1 MKNLSKTLLA
11 SALVAA
17 GITGLNTAHAV
28 EWSLGGELAV
38 ELTDAE
44 SSDDLGLAVTT
55 TDLVLTIGETF
66 GDVSVEGFIAY
77 EKGAGS
83 TALSPDGAGI
93 TVSGGFGS
101 IYVGDDGTG
110 VLAADATDV
119 LYNNSEAFYAD
130 PTTNVIDYGLPLSGP
145 FSLNIFADI
154 SAGDSEDIDAIGT
167 YGSYAAGPF
176 TALFGFTSI
185 EEDGA
190 YGILDDI
197 LDLAVTYEGGPI
209 AAGFGYQESEVSGND
224 WEVMSAFLT
233 FTSGKFAITPYYE
246 QVELVGSP
254 DNDVAALNV
263 TYSFTDNFYMFF
275 ETASYDDDSS
285 DNSEIG
291 LVLTF

>member
-1 MKNLSKTLLA
+1 MKNLSKTLLT

-17 GITGLNTAHAV
+17 GITGFNTAHAV
-28 EWSLGGELAV
+28 EWTLGGELAV

-44 SSDDLGLAVTT
+44 ASNDLDLSVTT
-55 TDLVLTIGETF
+55 TDLVLTIAESFGE
-66 GDVSVEGFIAY
+66 VEVEGFIAY

-110 VLAADATDV
+110 VFVGDATDV
-119 LYNNSEAFYAD
+119 LYNNSEAFFAD

-145 FSLNIFADI
+145 FSLNVFADI
-154 SAGDSEDIDAIGT
+154 TSGDDEDIDALGF
-167 YGSYAAGPF
+167 YGSFSTGGLGF
-176 TALFGFTSI
+176 HLGFTSI
-185 EEDGA
+185 EENGA
-190 YGILDDI
+190 YGTLDDL

-209 AAGFGYQESEVSGND
+209 AAGFGYQESEVLGVD

-233 FTSGKFAITPYYE
+233 YTAGKFAITPYYE
-246 QVELVGSP
+246 EVESANLG
-254 DNDVAALNV
+254 DNDVTALNIS
-263 TYSFTDNFYMFF
+263 YSFSDNFYMFF
-275 ETASYDDDSS
+275 ETASYDDDTS